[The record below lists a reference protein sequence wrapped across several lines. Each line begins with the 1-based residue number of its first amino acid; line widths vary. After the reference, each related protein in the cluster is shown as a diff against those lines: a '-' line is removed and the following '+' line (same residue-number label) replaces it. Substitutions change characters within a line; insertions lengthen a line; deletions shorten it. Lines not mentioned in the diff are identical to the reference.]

1 MAEMRIASVGDIEG
15 VLPMMADFYA
25 FERLPYDEARSRRLL
40 WELLADPQL
49 GRLIVFE
56 SGEDLLGYM
65 VLGFGFS
72 LEFGGRDVFVDEF
85 YVGPDHRGQGI
96 GSAALEFAVNLCRE
110 TGIRAMHLEA
120 DYFNERAH
128 LFYQRMHFRD
138 HTRHLMT
145 RWLEEDH

>member
-1 MAEMRIASVGDIEG
+1 MAEMRLASVGDIEG

-49 GRLIVFE
+49 GRLIVLE

-85 YVGPDHRGQGI
+85 YVRPDHRGQGI
-96 GSAALEFAVNLCRE
+96 GTAALEFAATLCRE
-110 TGIRAMHLEA
+110 MGIRAMHLEA

-128 LFYQRMHFRD
+128 LFYRRLHFRD

-145 RWLEEDH
+145 RWLEEDN